1 MSAASIEVGIFLT
14 KRNSKDPNYFY
25 HPLLKYLNAA
35 ILAAISVDPIT
46 KPYWDLV
53 LNIYLKFCI

>member
-1 MSAASIEVGIFLT
+1 MSAASIVVGIFLT
-14 KRNSKDPNYFY
+14 KRNSKDPKFFY

-46 KPYWDLV
+46 KPY
-53 LNIYLKFCI
+53 